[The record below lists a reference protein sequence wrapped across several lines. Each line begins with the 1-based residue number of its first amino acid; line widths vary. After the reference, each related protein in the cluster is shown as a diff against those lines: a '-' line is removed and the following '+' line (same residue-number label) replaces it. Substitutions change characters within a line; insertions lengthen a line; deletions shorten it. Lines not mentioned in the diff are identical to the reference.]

1 MIITLTPNP
10 SLDRTIYLPNLELG
24 EVNRAVSVRV
34 DPGGKGVNIARALR
48 NNGYPTRA
56 IVPLGGRTG
65 EFMRRLLRE
74 TGVDFVESPFQDE
87 TRTNTAIIDQQGRTT
102 KVNEPGPVPS
112 QGELEALIEVTL
124 TQSANAKWLALCG
137 TLPMSTPASF
147 FAQIISNTSAPV
159 AVDTSG
165 MALAVAVKAKP
176 DLIKPNNEELAEL
189 IGRELKT
196 LNDVINA
203 AHSIVQQG
211 VSIVV
216 ASLGS
221 LGAVMV
227 TEADWYFASATVAK
241 PQSTVGAGDSL
252 LAGTLQALSQGA
264 SYAEALKQGVAW
276 GAAAVSLPGSKVP
289 TPEDI
294 AAIAVATEVPELETP
309 LD

>member
-1 MIITLTPNP
+1 MIVTLTPNP

-74 TGVDFVESPFQDE
+74 TDVDFVEATFQDE

-112 QGELEALIEVTL
+112 KKELETLIEITL
-124 TQSANAKWLALCG
+124 AQSANAKWLALCG
-137 TLPMSTPASF
+137 TLPMSAPASF
-147 FAQIISNTSAPV
+147 FERLIHNTSALV

-165 MALAVAVKAKP
+165 LALAAAVKAKP
-176 DLIKPNNEELAEL
+176 DLIKPNGEELAEL
-189 IGRELKT
+189 IGAKLIT
-196 LNDVINA
+196 LGDVITA
-203 AHSIVQQG
+203 ALNIVHQG
-211 VSIVV
+211 VGIVV
-216 ASLGS
+216 VSLGA

-227 TEADWYFASATVAK
+227 TEDEWHFASAAVAK

-264 SYAEALKQGVAW
+264 KHVEALKQGVAW

-289 TPEDI
+289 APQDI
-294 AAIAVATEVPELETP
+294 AAIEVKIDFPSLDTP
-309 LD
+309 LY